1 MKLLLDYELL
11 EGCAVVL
18 CRWKLKKKK
27 RQKLAF
33 GVSIYIFS
41 IDYLAAFVL

>member
-18 CRWKLKKKK
+18 CRWKLKKK